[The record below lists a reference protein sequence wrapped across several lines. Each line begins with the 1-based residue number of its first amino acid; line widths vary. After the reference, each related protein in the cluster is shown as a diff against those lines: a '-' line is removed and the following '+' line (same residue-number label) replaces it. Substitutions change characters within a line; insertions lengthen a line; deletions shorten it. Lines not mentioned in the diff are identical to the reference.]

1 MVRHKKDSFR
11 SSKNK
16 NYNPR
21 PQRSDPDNPTSTRPT
36 FIAAAWDLHHC
47 DAKRCSGARLFRA
60 GLLRPLHLGQKFS
73 GVVITPTGKSI
84 ISPADTPLLLQH
96 GAAVVEASWN
106 RMEEIPW
113 SRIGSHG
120 GKNDRILPYLVAAN
134 PTNYGRPWKL
144 NCAEA
149 LAAAFAICG
158 QREWAEQVLEPF
170 GWGEGFLE
178 INDEVLD
185 IYAACKDADEVKKAE
200 TDWLA
205 MLEKEYSDKK
215 ERKVKKETPDG
226 LLVESDEDGEGEEDE
241 DDDEEEER
249 DRFELPPESDDEEEM
264 AELRRKVL
272 NSRPFKLLAEKDD
285 DRKKPE
291 RIPTEDSSKVDEPSF
306 SINPEQIEIQQIHQ
320 HAISSDKGNDQE
332 DDDDDEEDDNVDFDH
347 LMKAAPVPDRSGIAA
362 IEKAKQREKGISAK
376 YR

>member
-11 SSKNK
+11 SSKSK
-16 NYNPR
+16 SYAPR
-21 PQRSDPDNPTSTRPT
+21 PPRHDPENPTSSARPS
-36 FIAAAWDLHHC
+36 FVAAAWDLHHC

-73 GVVITPTGKSI
+73 GVVITPTGKSVL
-84 ISPADTPLLLQH
+84 SPADAPLLAQH

-113 SRIGSHG
+113 ARIGSHG

-170 GWGEGFLE
+170 GWGQGFLD
-178 INDEVLD
+178 INDEVLEK
-185 IYAACKDADEVKKAE
+185 YAACKDADEIKKAE

-205 MLEKEYSDKK
+205 MLEQEYNKKK
-215 ERKVKKETPDG
+215 ERKLKKETPDG
-226 LLVESDEDGEGEEDE
+226 LLVESDEDDENELDNDQEE
-241 DDDEEEER
+241 EEEER
-249 DRFELPPESDDEEEM
+249 DRFELTSESDDEEEM

-272 NSRPFKLLAEKDD
+272 NSRPFQSLGGEQD

-291 RIPTEDSSKVDEPSF
+291 TISIDNTQPVDKPV
-306 SINPEQIEIQQIHQ
+306 PEIQTNHQITPN
-320 HAISSDKGNDQE
+320 NDHDDDN
-332 DDDDDEEDDNVDFDH
+332 DDDDDDSDNADFDH
-347 LMKAAPVPDRSGIAA
+347 LIKAAPVPDRSGIAA
-362 IEKAKQREKGISAK
+362 IEKAKQREKGVSAK